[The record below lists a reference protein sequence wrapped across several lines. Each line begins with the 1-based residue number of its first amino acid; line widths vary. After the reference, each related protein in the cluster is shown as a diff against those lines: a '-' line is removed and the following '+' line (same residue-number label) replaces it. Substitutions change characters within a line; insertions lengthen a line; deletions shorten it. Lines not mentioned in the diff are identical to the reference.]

1 MHTHFEPE
9 WSGPDSFLRLAALR
23 KPLDRINELHERQQY
38 RELMRTHEVVL
49 TPLPTH
55 KYGKRSL
62 VQHDDFQDTVPVI
75 RTIVRKNPR
84 KTPTT
89 LEGFWLNA
97 FTTGVVFFL
106 LAVLLNLH

>member
-1 MHTHFEPE
+1 MHTHFDPE

-62 VQHDDFQDTVPVI
+62 IQHDDFQDTVPVI

-84 KTPTT
+84 KTQPRDSFQT
-89 LEGFWLNA
+89 NA
-97 FTTGVVFFL
+97 FLLGLFFFL
-106 LAVLLNLH
+106 VAVLLNLH